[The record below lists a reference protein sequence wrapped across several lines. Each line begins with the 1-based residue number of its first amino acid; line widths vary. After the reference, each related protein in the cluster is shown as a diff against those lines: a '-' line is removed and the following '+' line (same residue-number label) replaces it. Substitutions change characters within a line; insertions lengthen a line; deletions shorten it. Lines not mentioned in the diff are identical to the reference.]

1 MSASPIEQLRRRLR
15 PVRLGLQRRVA
26 ADRIRVRP
34 TRGIVSFTFDDV
46 PRSAYQNGAPIL
58 EAAGARGTFYVAAQ
72 LCDPTSARDPGDFL
86 SPAEVVDLHRRGHQI
101 ACHTYSHHRLG
112 PGGEAE
118 LVEECRS
125 NRTALSAMLGGAAIE
140 DFSFPFGR
148 FSYQAKRALRGE
160 YASLRS
166 THSGL
171 NVGRADR
178 SLLYSHPM
186 STPRFEK
193 ARIAALLNECDRRR
207 GWLIF
212 YTHGVTDD
220 PDQFSVTPEQFRW
233 VVDLA
238 GQGNLDLLTV
248 ADARR
253 RLDLTVASARAR
265 S

>member
-1 MSASPIEQLRRRLR
+1 MTVSPVKQLRRSLR

-26 ADRIRVRP
+26 ADPIRVRP

-72 LCDPTSARDPGDFL
+72 LCDPKSARDPGDFL

-101 ACHTYSHHRLG
+101 GCHTYSHHGLA

-118 LVEECRS
+118 LVAECRS
-125 NRTALSAMLGGAAIE
+125 NREALSAMLGGAAIE

-148 FSYQAKRALRGE
+148 FSYRAKRALGGD

-166 THSGL
+166 NHSGL

-178 SLLYSHPM
+178 SLLYSHAI
-186 STPRFEK
+186 STPRFDK
-193 ARIAALLNECDRRR
+193 ARITALVNECARRR

-212 YTHGVTDD
+212 YTHGVTED
-220 PDQFSVTPEQFRW
+220 PDQFSVTPEQFSW
-233 VVDLA
+233 IVDLA
-238 GQGNLDLLTV
+238 AQGDLDLLTV

-253 RLDLTVASARAR
+253 CLTPTVASAATRP
-265 S
+265 